1 MTRFRRI
8 ARACVAALATGFTL
22 FVVFS
27 YHKPGARTEG
37 ARDPV
42 AETLLREAGGKRDT
56 MRGRDF
62 QYDETRATEGRY
74 RVRASESVKFEEK
87 GEKIYRLKDVVFESR
102 EGAGERVISVRAPR
116 AEMIEGSR
124 AFRIFDGVRIEGE
137 ETSLSAA
144 SFRYDPALRM
154 LASEGP
160 VAGLRGALVA
170 HAASGKLGVRDGTL
184 VLDGDAHLSGRA
196 EGGRAVDLAAPHVVV
211 SRNGRLDATGG
222 AVLKTDRFILR
233 SESVSRLAEPEGSRL
248 LSTTEA
254 FLLVLPDGD
263 QPPAALTAQGDAL
276 EMRLDASGQPAGL
289 EADGGARGLARL
301 DLGPAGASGTSG
313 TSGISGARRALAPH
327 FSGRFEN
334 GRFRELTVPER
345 LDAAESGRAG
355 GPAGSGLRT
364 LTAGFARVLFLPDG
378 RSIETATFEKGVE
391 LTDGKRATL
400 KAPHGTL
407 RGRDDTAVFSGEPD
421 VPARYH
427 DERGAITARSLSWNA
442 REERLD
448 AAGTVKASYA
458 PGAGPGRG
466 GFLGGD
472 GKSPFFS
479 ESDTL
484 KLLSRTSRLVLTGSV
499 RAWQNEN
506 VLRCGTLE
514 LDDAAKTMRAEQKV
528 QAFFRRE
535 TAPVK
540 GTRPPPGGRPSETV
554 NAAGD
559 VLIHREEE
567 RFVRLEGHAT
577 MTSGIFTMSS
587 DVTDIRLAPDRT
599 IEYTEARGAVVVED
613 RMQHRR
619 GEGTKAIWRPQT
631 EAVTLEGAPATALD
645 GKGNRSTGAILTFR
659 QKSSQVDVETG
670 GSVPTETILKPEGS

>member
-1 MTRFRRI
+1 MTRFRRVV
-8 ARACVAALATGFTL
+8 RAGILALLGGFSL
-22 FVVFS
+22 LVVLS
-27 YHKPGARTEG
+27 YRKPGARTEG
-37 ARDPV
+37 ALDPV
-42 AETLLREAGGKRDT
+42 ADTLLKESGGKRDT
-56 MRGRDF
+56 MRFRDF
-62 QYDETRATEGRY
+62 QYDETRASEGRY
-74 RVRASESVKFEEK
+74 RVRATEAVRFEEK
-87 GEKIYRLKDVVFESR
+87 GEKLFRLKDVVFESR
-102 EGAGERVISVRAPR
+102 EDVGERAVSVSAPR
-116 AEMIEGSR
+116 AEMVEGSR

-137 ETSLSAA
+137 DTSLSAA
-144 SFRYDPALRM
+144 SFRYDPAHRV

-160 VAGLRGALVA
+160 VAALRGALVA
-170 HAASGKLGVRDGTL
+170 HAASGKFGVRDGNL
-184 VLDGDAHLSGRA
+184 ILDGDAHLSGRA

-211 SRNGRLDATGG
+211 SRDGRLDATGG

-233 SESVSRLAEPEGSRL
+233 SEGVSRLAAPDGARL
-248 LSTTEA
+248 RATADA

-263 QPPAALTAQGDAL
+263 QPPAALTAQGDTL
-276 EMRLDASGQPAGL
+276 ELRLDASGQPVGL

-301 DLGPAGASGTSG
+301 DLGPAGTSGTSG
-313 TSGISGARRALAPH
+313 TSGARRARAPH

-334 GRFRELTVPER
+334 GRFRELTVPDR
-345 LDAAESGRAG
+345 LDAAESGRSG

-378 RSIETATFEKGVE
+378 RSIETAVFENGVE
-391 LTDGKRATL
+391 LTDGTRAVL

-427 DERGAITARSLSWNA
+427 DERGTIAARSLSWNS

-448 AAGTVKASYA
+448 AAGGVKASYA

-484 KLLSRTSRLVLTGSV
+484 KLLSRTSMLVLTGSV

-514 LDDAAKTMRAEQKV
+514 LDDAAKTMRATQKV

-535 TAPVK
+535 TTPAK
-540 GTRPPPGGRPSETV
+540 GTRTPPGGRPSETI

-577 MTSGIFTMSS
+577 LTSGIFTMSS
-587 DVTDIRLAPDRT
+587 DVTDIRLSPDRR

-613 RMQHRR
+613 RAQHRR
-619 GEGTKAIWRPQT
+619 GEGKKAIWRPET
-631 EAVTLEGAPATALD
+631 DAVTLEGAPATALD
-645 GKGNRSTGAILTFR
+645 GKGNRSTGAVLTFR
-659 QKSSQVDVETG
+659 QKSSQVDVETD
-670 GSVPTETILKPEGS
+670 GSVPTETILKPEAS

>member
-1 MTRFRRI
+1 LTRFRRI
-8 ARACVAALATGFTL
+8 ARTFVAALATGFTL
-22 FVVFS
+22 FVLFS

-74 RVRASESVKFEEK
+74 RVRATEAVKFEEK

-102 EGAGERVISVRAPR
+102 EDAGERAVAVRAPR
-116 AEMIEGSR
+116 AELVEGSS
-124 AFRIFDGVRIEGE
+124 AFRVFDGVRIEGE

-144 SFRYDPALRM
+144 SFRYDPTRRV

-160 VAGLRGALVA
+160 VAALRGGLVA
-170 HAASGKLGVRDGTL
+170 RAASGQLDVRDGRL
-184 VLDGDAHLSGRA
+184 VLDGSARMRGRGD
-196 EGGRAVDLAAPHVVV
+196 GGRAVDLAAPHVVV
-211 SRNGRLDATGG
+211 SRDGKLEATGG
-222 AVLKTDRFILR
+222 AVLKTDRFVVR
-233 SESVSRLAEPEGSRL
+233 SESVSRIAEVDGSRL
-248 LSTTEA
+248 KAAGNA
-254 FLLVLPDGD
+254 FLLVLSDGN
-263 QPPAALTAQGDAL
+263 QPPAATTAQGDVLEIRVDAAGQPSAL
-276 EMRLDASGQPAGL
+276 EAAGPA
-289 EADGGARGLARL
+289 AGLARL
-301 DLGPAGASGTSG
+301 DLAPSVLA
-313 TSGISGARRALAPH
+313 GARRARAPR

-334 GRFRELTVPER
+334 GRIRELTVPER
-345 LDAAESGRAG
+345 LDAAETGRVG

-364 LTAGFARVLFLPDG
+364 LVAGFARVLFQPDG

-391 LTDGKRATL
+391 SADGTRATL

-407 RGRDDTAVFSGEPD
+407 RGRDETAVFSGD
-421 VPARYH
+421 AGVPARYR
-427 DERGAITARSLSWNA
+427 DERGAITAHTLSWNA
-442 REERLD
+442 REERVD
-448 AAGTVKASYA
+448 AAGAVKASYA
-458 PGAGPGRG
+458 PGAGQP

-484 KLLSRTSRLVLTGSV
+484 RLLTRVSKLLLTGSV

-514 LDDAAKTMRAEQKV
+514 LDDVAKTLRAEQKV

-535 TAPVK
+535 TTPVK
-540 GTRPPPGGRPSETV
+540 GKKPPPGGRASETV

-559 VLIHREEE
+559 VLVHREAE

-577 MTSGIFTMSS
+577 MTSGVFTLSS

-613 RMQHRR
+613 RADHRR
-619 GEGTKAIWRPQT
+619 GEGAKAIWRPQT
-631 EAVTLEGAPATALD
+631 EAVTLEGSPATALD
-645 GKGNRSTGAILTFR
+645 GKGNRSTGAVLTFR
-659 QKSSQVDVETG
+659 QGRSQVDVETG
-670 GSVPTETILKPEGS
+670 GAVPTETILKPEGS

>member
-1 MTRFRRI
+1 MTRFQRI
-8 ARACVAALATGFTL
+8 ARAAVLALVPGFAL
-22 FVVFS
+22 LVVLS
-27 YHKPGARTEG
+27 YRKPGARTEG

-42 AETLLREAGGKRDT
+42 ADTLLKESGGKRDT
-56 MRGRDF
+56 MRFRDF
-62 QYDETRATEGRY
+62 QYDETRASEGRY
-74 RVRASESVKFEEK
+74 RVRATEAVKFEEK
-87 GEKIYRLKDVVFESR
+87 GEKLFLLKDVVFESR

-137 ETSLSAA
+137 ETSLSAS
-144 SFRYDPALRM
+144 SFRYDPARRE

-160 VAGLRGALVA
+160 VTALRGALVA
-170 HAASGKLGVRDGTL
+170 RAASGKLGVSDGNL

-196 EGGRAVDLAAPHVVV
+196 EGGHAVDLAAPHVVV
-211 SRNGRLDATGG
+211 SRDGRLDATGG

-233 SESVSRLAEPEGSRL
+233 SDSVSRLAEGDGSRL
-248 LSTTEA
+248 RATTDA
-254 FLLVLPDGD
+254 FLLVLPEGD
-263 QPPAALTAQGDAL
+263 QPPAALTAHGDVL
-276 EMRLDASGQPAGL
+276 EMRVDASGQPAGL
-289 EADGGARGLARL
+289 EADGGASGLARL
-301 DLGPAGASGTSG
+301 DLGPAGAPGT
-313 TSGISGARRALAPH
+313 SGARRVRAPH
-327 FSGRFEN
+327 FSGRFDN
-334 GRFRELTVPER
+334 ARFRELTVPSR

-355 GPAGSGLRT
+355 GPVGSGLRT

-378 RSIETATFEKGVE
+378 RSIETAAFENGVE

-421 VPARYH
+421 VPARYY
-427 DERGAITARSLSWNA
+427 DERGTITARSLSWNA

-448 AAGTVKASYA
+448 AAGAVKASYT
-458 PGAGPGRG
+458 PGAGPVRG

-484 KLLSRTSRLVLTGSV
+484 KLLSRASKLVLAGSV
-499 RAWQNEN
+499 RAWQNES
-506 VLRCGTLE
+506 VLRCGRLE
-514 LDDAAKTMRAEQKV
+514 LDDAARTMRAEQKV
-528 QAFFRRE
+528 QAFFRRG
-535 TAPVK
+535 TTPAK
-540 GTRPPPGGRPSETV
+540 GTRPLPGGRASETV

-613 RMQHRR
+613 RAQHRR

-659 QKSSQVDVETG
+659 QKSSQVDVETD

>member
-8 ARACVAALATGFTL
+8 ARPAVLALGASFAL
-22 FVVFS
+22 LVVFS
-27 YHKPGARTEG
+27 YRKPGARTEG

-42 AETLLREAGGKRDT
+42 AETLLKEAGGKRDT
-56 MRGRDF
+56 MRFRDF
-62 QYDETRATEGRY
+62 QYDETRESEGRY
-74 RVRASESVKFEEK
+74 RLRATEAVKFEEK
-87 GEKIYRLKDVVFESR
+87 GEKLFRLKDVVFESR
-102 EGAGERVISVRAPR
+102 EGAREPVISVRAPR
-116 AEMIEGSR
+116 AEMIEGSK

-144 SFRYDPALRM
+144 SFRYDPLFRV

-160 VAGLRGALVA
+160 VAALRGALVA
-170 HAASGKLGVRDGTL
+170 HAASGKLGVGDGNL

-196 EGGRAVDLAAPHVVV
+196 EGGRAMDLAAPHVVI
-211 SRNGRLDATGG
+211 SRDGKLEATGG
-222 AVLKTDRFILR
+222 ATLKTDRMILR
-233 SESVSRLAEPEGSRL
+233 SKSISRLAEPEGSRL
-248 LSTTEA
+248 RATTDA

-263 QPPAALTAQGDAL
+263 QPPAALTAQGDEL
-276 EMRLDASGQPAGL
+276 ELRLDASGQPAAL
-289 EADGGARGLARL
+289 EANGGAPGLARL
-301 DLGPAGASGTSG
+301 DLGPAGSSGASGTSG
-313 TSGISGARRALAPH
+313 ARRARAPH

-334 GRFRELTVPER
+334 GRFRELTVPDR
-345 LDAAESGRAG
+345 LDAAESGRTG
-355 GPAGSGLRT
+355 GPVGSGLRT

-378 RSIETATFEKGVE
+378 RSIETAVFENGVE

-407 RGRDDTAVFSGEPD
+407 RGWDDTAVFSGEPD
-421 VPARYH
+421 VPARYR
-427 DERGAITARSLSWNA
+427 DERGTIAARSLSWNA

-484 KLLSRTSRLVLTGSV
+484 KLESRTSKLVLTGSV

-506 VLRCGTLE
+506 VIRCGTLE
-514 LDDAAKTMRAEQKV
+514 LDDSLKTMRAEQKV

-535 TAPVK
+535 TTPAK
-540 GTRPPPGGRPSETV
+540 GMRLPPSSRPSETI

-559 VLIHREEE
+559 VLVHREEE

-577 MTSGIFTMSS
+577 MTSGIFTMTS
-587 DVTDIRLAPDRT
+587 DVTDIRLAQDRT
-599 IEYTEARGAVVVED
+599 VEYTEARGTVVVED
-613 RMQHRR
+613 RAQHRR
-619 GEGTKAIWRPQT
+619 GEGTKAIWRPET

-670 GSVPTETILKPEGS
+670 GTVRTETILKPEGS

>member
-1 MTRFRRI
+1 MTRLRRI
-8 ARACVAALATGFTL
+8 TRSAVLALAAGFAL
-22 FVVFS
+22 LVVLS
-27 YHKPGARTEG
+27 YRKPGARTEG

-42 AETLLREAGGKRDT
+42 ADTLLKESGGKRDT
-56 MRGRDF
+56 MRFRDF
-62 QYDETRATEGRY
+62 QYDETRASEGRY
-74 RVRASESVKFEEK
+74 RVRATEAVKFEEK
-87 GEKIYRLKDVVFESR
+87 GEKLFLLKDVVFESR
-102 EGAGERVISVRAPR
+102 GGAGERAISVRAPR

-124 AFRIFDGVRIEGE
+124 AFRIFDGVKVEGE

-144 SFRYDPALRM
+144 SFRYDPVRRV

-160 VAGLRGALVA
+160 VAALRGALVA
-170 HAASGKLGVRDGTL
+170 RAASGQLGVQDGSL
-184 VLDGDAHLSGRA
+184 ALDGDAHLGGRA
-196 EGGRAVDLAAPHVVV
+196 EGGHAVDLAAPHVVV
-211 SRNGRLDATGG
+211 SREGRLDATGG

-233 SESVSRLAEPEGSRL
+233 SESFSRLAEPDGSRL
-248 LSTTEA
+248 RATSDA
-254 FLLVLPDGD
+254 FLLVIPDGE
-263 QPPAALTAQGDAL
+263 QLPAALTAQGDAL
-276 EMRLDASGQPAGL
+276 EMRVDASGRPAGL

-301 DLGPAGASGTSG
+301 DLAPAGSSGT
-313 TSGISGARRALAPH
+313 SGARRARAPH
-327 FSGRFEN
+327 FSGRFEG
-334 GRFRELTVPER
+334 GRFRELTVPNR

-355 GPAGSGLRT
+355 GPVGSGLRT

-378 RSIETATFEKGVE
+378 RSIETATFENGVE
-391 LTDGKRATL
+391 LTDGRRATL

-407 RGRDDTAVFSGEPD
+407 RGRDETAVFSGESD
-421 VPARYH
+421 VPARYR
-427 DERGAITARSLSWNA
+427 DERGAIAARSLSWNA
-442 REERLD
+442 QEERLD
-448 AAGTVKASYA
+448 AAGSVKATYV

-479 ESDTL
+479 ESETL
-484 KLLSRTSRLVLTGSV
+484 KLLSRASTLVLTGSV

-535 TAPVK
+535 TTPVK
-540 GTRPPPGGRPSETV
+540 GTRPPPGGRSSETV

-559 VLIHREEE
+559 VLVHREEE

-613 RMQHRR
+613 RAQHRR

-645 GKGNRSTGAILTFR
+645 GKGNRSTGAVLTFR

-670 GSVPTETILKPEGS
+670 GSVPTETILKPESS

>member
-1 MTRFRRI
+1 MTGFRRI
-8 ARACVAALATGFTL
+8 ARAAVLALAAGFTL
-22 FVVFS
+22 LVVVS
-27 YHKPGARTEG
+27 YRKPGARTEG
-37 ARDPV
+37 AGDPV
-42 AETLLREAGGKRDT
+42 AETLLKESGGKRDT
-56 MRGRDF
+56 MRFRDF
-62 QYDETRATEGRY
+62 QYDETRASEGRY
-74 RVRASESVKFEEK
+74 RVRATEAVKFEEK
-87 GEKIYRLKDVVFESR
+87 GEKLFRLKDVVFESR
-102 EGAGERVISVRAPR
+102 EGAGEPVISVRAPR

-144 SFRYDPALRM
+144 SFRYDPTRRV

-160 VAGLRGALVA
+160 VAALRGALVA
-170 HAASGKLGVRDGTL
+170 HAASGKLGVRDGNL
-184 VLDGDAHLSGRA
+184 ELDGDAHLSGRA
-196 EGGRAVDLAAPHVVV
+196 EGGHAVDLAAPHVVV
-211 SRNGRLDATGG
+211 TRDGRLDATGG
-222 AVLKTDRFILR
+222 AVLKTDRIILR
-233 SESVSRLAEPEGSRL
+233 SRSVSRLAEPTGSRL
-248 LSTTEA
+248 RATTGA
-254 FLLVLPDGD
+254 FLLVLPESG

-276 EMRLDASGQPAGL
+276 EISLDASGQPAGL
-289 EADGGARGLARL
+289 EADGGAAGPARL
-301 DLGPAGASGTSG
+301 DLGPAGEPDTSR
-313 TSGISGARRALAPH
+313 TSGARRALAPH
-327 FSGRFEN
+327 FSGRFE
-334 GRFRELTVPER
+334 GRRFRELTVPAR

-364 LTAGFARVLFLPDG
+364 LTAGFARILFLPDG
-378 RSIETATFEKGVE
+378 RSIETATFENGVE
-391 LTDGKRATL
+391 LTDGKRAIL

-407 RGRDDTAVFSGEPD
+407 RGRDETAVFSGEPD
-421 VPARYH
+421 VPARYR
-427 DERGAITARSLSWNA
+427 DERGAIAARTLSWNA

-448 AAGTVKASYA
+448 AAGAVKATYA

-479 ESDTL
+479 ESNTL
-484 KLLSRTSRLVLTGSV
+484 KLLSRTSTLVLTGSV

-514 LDDAAKTMRAEQKV
+514 LDDTTRTLRAEQKV

-535 TAPVK
+535 TPLAK
-540 GTRPPPGGRPSETV
+540 GARPPPGGRPSETI

-577 MTSGIFTMSS
+577 MTSGIFTMTS

-599 IEYTEARGAVVVED
+599 VEYTEARGAVVVED
-613 RMQHRR
+613 RAQHRR

-631 EAVTLEGAPATALD
+631 EAVTLVGAPATALD
-645 GKGNRSTGAILTFR
+645 GKGNRSTGAVLTFR
-659 QKSSQVDVETG
+659 QKSSQVDVETDE
-670 GSVPTETILKPEGS
+670 SVPTETILKPEGS